1 MKKYTLFLTMTL
13 LSLTTSASAHTLFSS
28 AHSGFMAGFAH
39 PWHGADHV
47 LMMFAVGLW
56 AYILGGRALWILPL
70 SFLGVMAAGAGLGY
84 ADFHLPYAEIWVSAS
99 VLILGLII
107 SFNWRTSVVS
117 AATCV
122 MVFALSHGYLHFAE
136 IPPTAAQGE
145 YMLGFLF
152 STALLHGLGIAAGLL
167 NAKTEGLLRMNF
179 GYICTAAGLLLL
191 AGY

>member
-1 MKKYTLFLTMTL
+1 MKKHTLFLTMAL
-13 LSLTTSASAHTLFSS
+13 LSLATPASAHTLFSS

-56 AYILGGRALWILPL
+56 AYILGGRALWVLPL

-136 IPPTAAQGE
+136 IPPAAEQGE
-145 YMLGFLF
+145 YMLGFLL
-152 STALLHGLGIAAGLL
+152 STAVLHALGIAIGFL
-167 NAKTEGLLRMNF
+167 NTKTADILTMSF
-179 GYICTAAGLLLL
+179 GFICTLTGYLLLV
-191 AGY
+191 GY